1 MTTADEPMPHDDAA
15 TSLASV
21 ARGLDGSIGE
31 AGNAA
36 GRERVV
42 ASFGKGSRSPRA
54 RWWLLAAAACLA
66 VMVGVVWMRKPGL
79 LEYRVSG
86 PVVADGDWLGVAP
99 DRGALSLHFS
109 EGTEIELGPGSK
121 GRVADVTADGA
132 RVVLGTGL
140 LRARVVHR
148 PRTHWSV
155 AAGPYSIEVTGTAF
169 DVGWSTAGE
178 RLELSLHD
186 GSVIVHGPSFGDGLR
201 VNAGQRLIAH
211 ARTGGA
217 ELSSL
222 FAPEPSAAVSPAP
235 EGAPPPVA
243 PAAVSDVA
251 PIESAEPAAF
261 THASPT
267 WSEQLASG
275 DFKGVLDAARA
286 RGIDATLGHGSLADV
301 AALSDAARYVHDRA
315 LARRGLLAE
324 RARFSGSVQARAAAF
339 VLGRM
344 ADDAG
349 SRDEALGWYD
359 TYLGESPRGS
369 FAAEA
374 LGRKLVALVNSGNR
388 DAAHGVAAQ
397 YVKRFPHGAHA
408 AYAQEILSSP

>member
-1 MTTADEPMPHDDAA
+1 MTTADEPMPHDEAA
-15 TSLASV
+15 TSLAAV

-31 AGNAA
+31 AGDAV
-36 GRERVV
+36 GRERLV
-42 ASFGKGSRSPRA
+42 ASFGKVSRTSGT
-54 RWWLLAAAACLA
+54 RWFLFAAAACLA
-66 VMVGVVWMRKPGL
+66 VVAGVVWMRKPGL

-86 PVVADGDWLGVAP
+86 PVVADGAWLGVAP

-121 GRVADVTADGA
+121 GRVAEVTADGA

-148 PRTHWSV
+148 PRTHWSI

-178 RLELSLHD
+178 RLELALHD

-201 VNAGQRLIAH
+201 VSAGQRLVAH

-222 FAPEPSAAVSPAP
+222 FAPEPSAAIAPAT
-235 EGAPPPVA
+235 EDAPAPVA
-243 PAAVSDVA
+243 PDAPSDIA
-251 PIESAEPAAF
+251 PVESAEPAASA
-261 THASPT
+261 HASPT
-267 WSEQLASG
+267 WSERLASG
-275 DFKGVLDAARA
+275 DFNGVLDAARA
-286 RGIDATLGHGSLADV
+286 SGIDAALDHGSLADV

-324 RARFSGSVQARAAAF
+324 RARFPSSAPAHAAAF

-359 TYLGESPRGS
+359 AYLGESPRGS

-374 LGRKLVALVNSGNR
+374 LGRKLVALVRSGNR
-388 DAAHGVAAQ
+388 DAARGVAAQ
-397 YVKRFPHGAHA
+397 YVKRFPHGAHV